1 MANLATESCCSPLQF
16 PDGVPSRT
24 WQPPKSCS
32 SWICGSRMP
41 RHSVTGPSRG
51 SSQCFGGID
60 LLDAFCFKVDGS
72 TTFQL
77 PSVHIHLLFQGG
89 WLNYISTTIRA
100 YPSDGAN
107 PRITHTIPHNLG
119 GLLGKLRSGLN
130 QTMLITIRKRG
141 DVIHKHYSHYS
152 KHQCPMTKAPQ
163 THNLSQS
170 GYSMY
175 NDLTATWLG
184 NCLD

>member
-1 MANLATESCCSPLQF
+1 MAASEELLFLDLRLTDASALCDWALP
-16 PDGVPSRT
+16 GIVPVFWGDRLVG
-24 WQPPKSCS
+24 C
-32 SWICGSRMP
+32 
-41 RHSVTGPSRG
+41 
-51 SSQCFGGID
+51 
-60 LLDAFCFKVDGS
+60 
-72 TTFQL
+72 
-77 PSVHIHLLFQGG
+77 LLFQGG

-184 NCLD
+184 NCLDWGTVALFILITCFFFRFLYFVHTNRILKLIGILTHAPY